1 MIVNLVYDCGG
12 GHLGRFQCMLENLAR
27 ALHLLGKI
35 GQ

>member
-12 GHLGRFQCMLENLAR
+12 GHLGRFQCMLENLA
-27 ALHLLGKI
+27 LHLLGKI